1 MKSRNLIFIVILVIV
16 IVIVGGYFIFKGG
29 YQAPSQK
36 GAPGQIT
43 TPPPEAPPAGEV
55 TPPLPGAPAREITVI
70 GTEFSFNPSSISVFA
85 GERVKINFRN
95 EGATPHN
102 FVIAELGVGTNTIG
116 GGQTDAI
123 EFTAPSSGKL
133 TFYCSVS
140 GHRQRGMEG
149 ELSTQ

>member
-1 MKSRNLIFIVILVIV
+1 MKSRNLILIVILLIV

-43 TPPPEAPPAGEV
+43 TPSPEAPPAGEV
-55 TPPLPGAPAREITVI
+55 PPPPGVPVREITVI
-70 GTEFSFNPSSISVFA
+70 GTEFSFNPPSITVSA
-85 GERVKINFRN
+85 GERVKVNFKN
-95 EGATPHN
+95 EGAAPHN

-116 GGQTDAI
+116 GGKTDTV

-149 ELSTQ
+149 EISVQ